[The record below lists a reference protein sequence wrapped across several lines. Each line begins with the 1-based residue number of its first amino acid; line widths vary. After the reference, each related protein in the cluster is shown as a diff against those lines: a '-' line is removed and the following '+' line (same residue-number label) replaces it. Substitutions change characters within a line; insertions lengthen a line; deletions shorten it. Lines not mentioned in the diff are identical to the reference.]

1 MERENLDK
9 LLNDEDVEVRRNA
22 LERLRGKSGEG
33 YIRMLLRAME
43 DMTWRVRN
51 TAMDILL
58 EEHPVDE
65 FIDGLIH
72 LLYIDDNAGARNSA
86 IEALIRLNKKATPF
100 LIEAFRTP
108 NRDVRKFIIDVLGEY
123 EDDRSLPLML
133 DALKDD
139 DENVRATSIEHI
151 GKIRESSVV
160 EALIEILESDDIWT
174 AYPAADALGRIG
186 DKRAIP
192 SLMKAL
198 DKKTLVGPAI
208 KAISSIADPMTL
220 DSLVPFLE
228 DTSKTLQEEAILG
241 IARFY
246 HKGISEEVIAEAI
259 KGRFGDKVL
268 ETLFEHIW
276 SPKHDIRISA
286 ILILGMM
293 KEERALTPLLE
304 ISEDENFREDVRR
317 ALVFIGKGR
326 PESLLGLFETDN
338 IYQKRFLCEVAGII
352 ASPVYYETL
361 EKLLTDKDGHVRSFA
376 AIAISQLGNLKA
388 IEPLKKL
395 LADPYEDVQEAAV
408 NSLYNLR
415 EGLTVAGLLD
425 MLDEPNPLQR
435 KNVALLLGK
444 IGATEAVRALG
455 FVLKDVQVSVRKSVI
470 KAFSYLKTSDSI
482 AFLILALTDEDPEI
496 RVLAALSLGSLGGE
510 GIFEALSLLLSDYD
524 ETVRVAVAKA
534 LGMLKDARAVKPL
547 IKVLT
552 DENGFVVTTAIESLG
567 KIGGDEARDALL
579 RMLLSEDHEFRRT
592 AITALAS
599 FDNVDEKLLPFL
611 KDDDWA
617 TRAAAVEVLGKKAQG
632 IIRKEL
638 EKLLDVE
645 EDPIVKK
652 AVEESLGV

>member
-1 MERENLDK
+1 METNNLDR
-9 LLNDEDVEVRRNA
+9 LLNDEDVEVRRSA
-22 LERLRGKSGEG
+22 LESLRGKSGEI

-43 DMTWRVRN
+43 DVTWRVRN
-51 TAMDILL
+51 TAMDILI
-58 EEHPVDE
+58 EEHPVE
-65 FIDGLIH
+65 KFIGGLIR

-100 LIEAFRTP
+100 LIEAFKTP

-123 EDDRSLPLML
+123 EDDRSFPLML

-151 GKIRESSVV
+151 GKVRESSVV
-160 EALIEILESDDIWT
+160 DALIKILESDDLWT

-192 SLMKAL
+192 SLVKAL
-198 DKKTLVGPAI
+198 KKKTLTGPAI

-220 DSLVPFLE
+220 QYIVPFLE
-228 DTSKTLQEEAILG
+228 DPSKALQEGAILG
-241 IARFY
+241 IERFY
-246 HKGISEEVIAEAI
+246 HKGVIEEVIAGAI
-259 KGRFGDKVL
+259 RSRLGDKVSESL
-268 ETLFEHIW
+268 IKHVW
-276 SPKHDIRISA
+276 SPEADVRISA
-286 ILILGMM
+286 ILILGIM
-293 KEERALTPLLE
+293 KEESALKPLLE
-304 ISEDENFREDVRR
+304 VSEDENFREDVRR
-317 ALVFIGKGR
+317 AFVFIGTGR

-352 ASPVYYETL
+352 ASPVYYENL
-361 EKLLTDKDGHVRSFA
+361 EKLLTDEDGHVRSFA
-376 AIAISQLGNLKA
+376 AISISKLGNLKA
-388 IEPLKKL
+388 IEPLKRL
-395 LADPYEDVQEAAV
+395 LTDPYEDVQEAAV
-408 NSLYNLR
+408 NALYNLR
-415 EGLTVAGLLD
+415 EGLSVHGLLD

-455 FVLKDVQVSVRKSVI
+455 FALKDVQVSVRKSVI
-470 KAFSYLKTSDSI
+470 EAFSHLKTKDSI

-510 GIFEALSLLLSDYD
+510 GIFEALSLLLSDSD
-524 ETVRVAVAKA
+524 DAVRAAVAKA
-534 LGMLKDARAVKPL
+534 LGMLKDPRAARPL

-579 RMLLSEDHEFRRT
+579 RMLLSGDPEIRRT
-592 AITALAS
+592 AIKALAS
-599 FDNVDEKLLPFL
+599 FDDVDEALLPFL

-645 EDPIVKK
+645 EDPIVKR